1 MKDESRQ
8 KEERMVYLLI
18 LFPLAMAVVTF
29 AWPLDRTRPWLL
41 PLGGLGH
48 LGLVVA
54 ALHPSSFILHPSE
67 GGWLALDALGKV
79 ILGFLS
85 VLFFLCALYAPGYLA
100 LRSDRPNRV
109 FCANLF
115 TALAM
120 MTLVTLSHHLGL
132 MWVAMEA
139 TTLASAPAIY
149 FNHNARSLEATWKY
163 LLIGSVGIALALL
176 GSFFLAYAAL
186 KAGLESTLLFD
197 QLITNAP
204 HLSPPWLHAAF
215 VLLFIGYGT
224 KMGLAPMHTWKPDAY
239 GEAPGVVG
247 TLLAGG
253 LTSCAFLAI
262 LRVYQVC
269 RAGAEAEFA
278 REVLIFMGLLSM
290 AVAAVFLVR
299 QRDFKRMLAYSSVE
313 HMGILVLGIGIGGL
327 AVYGALLHLLNN
339 GLTKGV
345 LFLSAGNIHRAYGSK
360 VTDDVRGALQ
370 RVPCSGA
377 LFLAGFLAI
386 TGSPPFGPFVSEFT
400 IVNAALGSGQFLAGG
415 LFLLLLGV
423 VFIGMGATVLA
434 VVQGS
439 PAEQAPA
446 HGYHDRVSTC
456 GPVLLFLALVL
467 LLGLYV
473 PPPLEA
479 LLREAAAL
487 VEGTR

>member
-1 MKDESRQ
+1 MT
-8 KEERMVYLLI
+8 YLLI
-18 LFPLAMAVVTF
+18 LFPLAMAAITF
-29 AWPLDRTRPWLL
+29 ALPSNRWRPWLL
-41 PLGGLGH
+41 PVGALGQ
-48 LGLVVA
+48 LGLAAVA
-54 ALHPSSFILHPSE
+54 IFQPGEGGVLSGL
-67 GGWLALDALGKV
+67 GGWLRLDALSKV
-79 ILGFLS
+79 VLGFLS
-85 VLFFLCALYAPGYLA
+85 VLVTLCSLYAPGYLA
-100 LRSDRPNRV
+100 LRRDRPNRV

-115 TALAM
+115 VVLGM

-139 TTLASAPAIY
+139 TTLASGPLLY

-163 LLIGSVGIALALL
+163 LLIGSVGIALALF
-176 GSFFLAYAAL
+176 GSFFLAYSSI

-197 QLITNAP
+197 QLIEVAP
-204 HLSPPWLHAAF
+204 KLSPPWLHAAF

-239 GEAPGVVG
+239 GEAPGMVG

-253 LTSCAFLAI
+253 ITSCAFLAI
-262 LRVYQVC
+262 LRVYQIC

-278 REVLIFMGLLSM
+278 REIMIFIGLLSM
-290 AVAAVFLVR
+290 TTAAVFMAR

-327 AVYGALLHLLNN
+327 AVYGALLHLINN

-370 RVPCSGA
+370 RVPLSGA

-386 TGSPPFGPFVSEFT
+386 TGSPPFAPFVSEFT
-400 IVNAALGSGQFLAGG
+400 IVNAAIGSGQFLAAG
-415 LFLLLLGV
+415 LFLLLLGI

-434 VVQGS
+434 VVQGN
-439 PAEQAPA
+439 APEEN
-446 HGYHDRVSTC
+446 HENGFRDNIST
-456 GPVLLFLALVL
+456 GLPILLFMGLVL
-467 LLGLYV
+467 LLGLYI
-473 PPPLEA
+473 PPPLES
-479 LLREAAAL
+479 LLREAAAFL
-487 VEGTR
+487 EVKP

>member
-1 MKDESRQ
+1 MI
-8 KEERMVYLLI
+8 YLLI
-18 LFPLAMAVVTF
+18 LFPLVMAAATF
-29 AWPLDRTRPWLL
+29 ALPSDRWRPWLL
-41 PLGGLGH
+41 PAGALGH
-48 LGLVVA
+48 LGLIAFAVFQ
-54 ALHPSSFILHPSE
+54 SSGGSAVSGLE
-67 GGWLALDALGKV
+67 GWLLLDALGKV

-85 VLFFLCALYAPGYLA
+85 VLFFLCSLYAPGYLV
-100 LRSDRPNRV
+100 LRADRPNRV

-115 TALAM
+115 VVQAM

-139 TTLASAPAIY
+139 TTLASAPLLY
-149 FNHNARSLEATWKY
+149 FNQNARSLEATWKY

-176 GSFFLAYAAL
+176 GSFFLAYSAI
-186 KAGLESTLLFD
+186 KADLESTLLFD
-197 QLITNAP
+197 QLIQIAP
-204 HLSPPWLHAAF
+204 KLSPQWLHAAF

-239 GEAPGVVG
+239 GEAPGIVG

-253 LTSCAFLAI
+253 ITSCAFLAI
-262 LRVYQVC
+262 LRIYQIC
-269 RAGAEAEFA
+269 RAGSEAEFA
-278 REVLIFMGLLSM
+278 REIMIFFGLLSM
-290 AVAAVFLVR
+290 AVAAVFMVR

-327 AVYGALLHLLNN
+327 AVYGALLHLINN

-360 VTDDVRGALQ
+360 VTDNVRGALR
-370 RVPCSGA
+370 RVPLSGA

-386 TGSPPFGPFVSEFT
+386 TGSPPFAPFVSEFT
-400 IVNAALGSGQFLAGG
+400 IVNAAVGSGQFLVGG
-415 LFLLLLGV
+415 LFLLLLGI

-434 VVQGS
+434 VVQGNA
-439 PAEQAPA
+439 PEQTQPN
-446 HGYHDRVSTC
+446 GFRDSIST
-456 GPVLLFLALVL
+456 GVPILLFMALVL

-473 PPPLEA
+473 PPPLDS

-487 VEGTR
+487 LEGKR